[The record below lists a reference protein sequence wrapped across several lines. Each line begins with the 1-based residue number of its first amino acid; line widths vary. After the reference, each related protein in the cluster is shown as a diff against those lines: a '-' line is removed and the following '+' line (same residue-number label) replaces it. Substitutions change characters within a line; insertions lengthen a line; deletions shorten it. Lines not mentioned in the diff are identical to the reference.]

1 MDQRQISN
9 LPKASNGSGMNLDDG
24 QPSGVAPTMAFGH
37 RTQPNGGPRFATTTN
52 AFGLASPST
61 SSSSSNAFAS
71 ASVGFG
77 FGFGSGPSIPT
88 ATPALGATAVPG
100 GAGGAGGLMKVD
112 TSPPSAGTVTTRRL
126 RRPSMLS
133 LTQNASF
140 SSTDSGKADDEAT
153 PGLQEAPR
161 SATALG
167 AINAN
172 AGAVQDPSSSK
183 ASQILSALPPS
194 NSSLFTATTIQPTP
208 RWPGRGGSFANSLI
222 RRTSSAPSIPFE
234 DLKTSTPPIPQPA
247 QLEDDTD
254 ADNMMDMEGEGEE
267 SKSPLKW
274 APSHLQSGT
283 ASRRKGKARMDDI
296 DASPP
301 HTATPLHSAPF
312 TGRPLPSAL
321 LQTIA
326 SEQAPLDHEMQSE
339 ARLQR
344 FLLSHPQKL
353 PLTPR
358 APKGS
363 RGRFPDQ
370 VGGDDDDE
378 DEFPI
383 QLGAGRRT
391 SSWTRRN
398 WMDRARMADSDS
410 DSDDMLEDIGPG
422 GVEPVNSAFAAGM
435 DMDRPGSSSSSG
447 MWMSANRSDSGKS
460 TPGRTENADGSTS
473 SNSNNPAQQSTP
485 ALSQPIANPFPTPPS
500 GNIPAWPNTA
510 TGPASASALRS
521 TRLSFS
527 SAGAGL
533 VPSPGNFGLPSAFG
547 TLGMGGVGTPV
558 GSPTVER
565 LELGVSP
572 GAGGGSGSPGLMQY
586 RESQGGQA
594 TVRPGKRKAQAED
607 RFDPYKRTRG
617 SSPSLLGSSPFPIS
631 PSRTSSIPIPQSPS
645 HAPLYPS
652 ALSTSL
658 GRGHHNAHTRA
669 THPYTRPMAGRS
681 RAASPAL
688 SIGST
693 GGGGL
698 SSSYGNNGGA
708 SMMARSFSL
717 SGNSNGN
724 GNGNGEGRGNGN
736 SIAAGNSNGSG
747 QGQGG
752 QQLGGLGLLSI
763 QHSVSEEDERE
774 DTDEGGDE
782 MRMEED

>member
-1 MDQRQISN
+1 
-9 LPKASNGSGMNLDDG
+9 MNADG
-24 QPSGVAPTMAFGH
+24 DVPQTGAPTMAFGH
-37 RTQPNGGPRFATTTN
+37 RVQPNGGMRFATTTN

-61 SSSSSNAFAS
+61 SSSSPTSTATATALPSVFGASNAIAG
-71 ASVGFG
+71 ATPV
-77 FGFGSGPSIPT
+77 FGST
-88 ATPALGATAVPG
+88 
-100 GAGGAGGLMKVD
+100 AGGVGGGGGGMKVD

-140 SSTDSGKADDEAT
+140 SSTESGKADDEAT
-153 PGLQEAPR
+153 PLREAPS
-161 SATALG
+161 SATFG
-167 AINAN
+167 EMNTSI
-172 AGAVQDPSSSK
+172 VQDPSSSK
-183 ASQILSALPPS
+183 APQMLQARPPQTSA
-194 NSSLFTATTIQPTP
+194 LFTAATIQPSP

-234 DLKTSTPPIPQPA
+234 DLKTSTPPIPRSA
-247 QLEDDTD
+247 QLEDDLET
-254 ADNMMDMEGEGEE
+254 DNMMDMEGDGAGDGQGQGQGA
-267 SKSPLKW
+267 KSPLKW
-274 APSHLQSGT
+274 APSHLQSST
-283 ASRRKGKARMDDI
+283 ASRRKGKAKMDDI
-296 DASPP
+296 ESSPP
-301 HTATPLHSAPF
+301 QTAASIHTAAL

-326 SEQAPLDHEMQSE
+326 SEQVPLDHEMQSE

-370 VGGDDDDE
+370 VGGDDDDD

-383 QLGAGRRT
+383 HLGAGRRT
-391 SSWTRRN
+391 SSWTSRN
-398 WMDRARMADSDS
+398 WMDRARMDDSDS
-410 DSDDMLEDIGPG
+410 DSDDMLDDVGPG

-460 TPGRTENADGSTS
+460 TPGRADNQDGSTS
-473 SNSNNPAQQSTP
+473 SNSNSNPSQQHQHQQQAQQQ
-485 ALSQPIANPFPTPPS
+485 SQPITNPFPTPPNGTS
-500 GNIPAWPNTA
+500 TAWPGTA
-510 TGPASASALRS
+510 GSNGPGSGSGIKS
-521 TRLSFS
+521 TRMSFS

-547 TLGMGGVGTPV
+547 TLGMGGIGTPV

-565 LELGVSP
+565 LELGASP
-572 GAGGGSGSPGLMQY
+572 SGTGVCSPGLMQY

-617 SSPSLLGSSPFPIS
+617 SSPSLLNSSPFPIS

-658 GRGHHNAHTRA
+658 GRGHHGHSRA
-669 THPYTRPMAGRS
+669 AHPYTRPMASRS

-688 SIGST
+688 SIGS
-693 GGGGL
+693 GGGL
-698 SSSYGNNGGA
+698 SSSYGNNGNG

-717 SGNSNGN
+717 SGNGEDKSGANRNGN
-724 GNGNGEGRGNGN
+724 GNGSGLGQ
-736 SIAAGNSNGSG
+736 G

-763 QHSVSEEDERE
+763 QNSVSEEDERE
-774 DTDEGGDE
+774 DSDQVEE

>member
-1 MDQRQISN
+1 MNVDGQIPSG
-9 LPKASNGSGMNLDDG
+9 GSGTGGL
-24 QPSGVAPTMAFGH
+24 PAMAFGH
-37 RTQPNGGPRFATTTN
+37 RVQPNEGLRFATTTN

-61 SSSSSNAFAS
+61 SASLSNASTSVSVS
-71 ASVGFG
+71 AGHSSAAPTSIFG
-77 FGFGSGPSIPT
+77 TTAGGSG
-88 ATPALGATAVPG
+88 
-100 GAGGAGGLMKVD
+100 AGMGMKVD

-140 SSTDSGKADDEAT
+140 SSNDSGKADDEAT
-153 PGLQEAPR
+153 PLHEAPS
-161 SATALG
+161 SATLG
-167 AINAN
+167 GEMGTGI
-172 AGAVQDPSSSK
+172 VQDPSSSK
-183 ASQILSALPPS
+183 APQLLHRARAPPPTS
-194 NSSLFTATTIQPTP
+194 GLFTAATIQPSP

-234 DLKTSTPPIPQPA
+234 DLKTSTPPIPQAA
-247 QLEDDTD
+247 QLEDDPEED
-254 ADNMMDMEGEGEE
+254 SIMDTEGDGDQGGGA
-267 SKSPLKW
+267 KSPLKW
-274 APSHLQSGT
+274 APSHLQSST
-283 ASRRKGKARMDDI
+283 ASRRKGKARMDDL
-296 DASPP
+296 DLSPP
-301 HTATPLHSAPF
+301 QTATTIHVAPF
-312 TGRPLPSAL
+312 SGRPLPSAL
-321 LQTIA
+321 MQTIA

-383 QLGAGRRT
+383 HLGAGRRT

-398 WMDRARMADSDS
+398 WMDRARMDDSDS
-410 DSDDMLEDIGPG
+410 DSDDVLEDIGPG

-460 TPGRTENADGSTS
+460 TPGRTENPDGSTTS
-473 SNSNNPAQQSTP
+473 SGPSQQQQTQQRQQQQQQQS
-485 ALSQPIANPFPTPPS
+485 IINPFPTPPS
-500 GNIPAWPNTA
+500 GSSAVWPNAAPTS
-510 TGPASASALRS
+510 GPGSALRS

-547 TLGMGGVGTPV
+547 TLGMGGIGTPV

-565 LELGVSP
+565 LELGASP
-572 GAGGGSGSPGLMQY
+572 GAGPGGVGSPGLMQY

-617 SSPSLLGSSPFPIS
+617 SSPSLMNSSPFPIS

-658 GRGHHNAHTRA
+658 GRGHHGHPRA
-669 THPYTRPMAGRS
+669 AHPYTRPMASRS

-688 SIGST
+688 SIGSA
-693 GGGGL
+693 GGL
-698 SSSYGNNGGA
+698 SSSFGNNGVGSG

-717 SGNSNGN
+717 SGGGASASGEGKNNGN
-724 GNGNGEGRGNGN
+724 GNGNGTGFGL
-736 SIAAGNSNGSG
+736 
-747 QGQGG
+747 GG

-763 QHSVSEEDERE
+763 QNSVSEEDEKE
-774 DTDEGGDE
+774 DTDEVEE